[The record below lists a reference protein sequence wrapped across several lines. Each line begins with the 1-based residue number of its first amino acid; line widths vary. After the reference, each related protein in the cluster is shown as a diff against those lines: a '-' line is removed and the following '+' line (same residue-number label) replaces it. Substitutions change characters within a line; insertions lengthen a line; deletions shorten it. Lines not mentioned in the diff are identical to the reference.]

1 MPFVLDTSI
10 ACNWALKD
18 EKHPTASLALK
29 RAQTDVILVPALWW
43 FEIRNAL
50 LVNERRKRVTESE
63 TRQFLAE
70 IARLE
75 ISIDHAPDEEK
86 ILALARQHKLTVY
99 DAAYVELALREK
111 IPLATLDKEL
121 TAAAHTEKVEL
132 VGT

>member
-75 ISIDHAPDEEK
+75 ISIDHA
-86 ILALARQHKLTVY
+86 Y